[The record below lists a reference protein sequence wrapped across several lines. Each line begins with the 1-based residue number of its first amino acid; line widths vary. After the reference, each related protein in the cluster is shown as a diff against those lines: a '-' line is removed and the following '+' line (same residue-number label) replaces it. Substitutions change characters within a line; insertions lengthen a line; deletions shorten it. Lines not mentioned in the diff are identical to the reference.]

1 MRRKARTAIQA
12 PGGAANRL
20 GFGRS
25 WRWRLSKAAKPGI
38 VAERNNHYEGRGC
51 NGSCTGGWNR
61 KTCSGADR
69 HERAKL
75 RAIRFC
81 RHVGAARH
89 AVRHIHGVGVRG
101 GSSLFEGDGP
111 VREWRHD
118 KPEHGKRGQQVPNG
132 EMSLHVRKSHI
143 RRPLQRG
150 SKFTSALPVA
160 RPWWTTL
167 FLVNGRLLL
176 PSAAEPGS

>member
-1 MRRKARTAIQA
+1 M
-12 PGGAANRL
+12 
-20 GFGRS
+20 
-25 WRWRLSKAAKPGI
+25 
-38 VAERNNHYEGRGC
+38 
-51 NGSCTGGWNR
+51 
-61 KTCSGADR
+61 
-69 HERAKL
+69 L

-132 EMSLHVRKSHI
+132 EMSLHVAKIPH
-143 RRPLQRG
+143 P
-150 SKFTSALPVA
+150 
-160 RPWWTTL
+160 
-167 FLVNGRLLL
+167 
-176 PSAAEPGS
+176 PSAAKGLQVHERATSCKTLVDHTIFGKWSIAVALRR